1 MPNTL
6 SLDFKSSAL
15 LIALVLVPVV
25 ILFGTVAIALVCSE
39 RCNCQFARQNY
50 LAQFPCCRGRW
61 RQKKRTRSDLES
73 GTGSR
78 VTDTSDAPL
87 QYGPA
92 VAGLEQV

>member
-25 ILFGTVAIALVCSE
+25 VLFGTVAVAVVCSE
-39 RCNCQFARQNY
+39 RCSCQFAKPKWLSR
-50 LAQFPCCRGRW
+50 FPCCRGRW
-61 RQKKRTRSDLES
+61 HRKKQLRSDVES

-78 VTDTSDAPL
+78 LTESSDAPL

-92 VAGLEQV
+92 IAGREPV